1 MEEKY
6 PIIEKCADPGPA
18 LAGEPEVDESKVKEI
33 ELLEQIN
40 AKLDQLLKGSE

>member
-6 PIIEKCADPGPA
+6 PIVERCADVGPA
-18 LAGEPEVDESKVKEI
+18 LADDLQIDESKVKEI

-40 AKLDQLLKGSE
+40 AKLDRLLKGSE